1 LNAWSAFAS
10 GVATEDLEIEL
21 LLEALFQ
28 RFGIDFR
35 GYARPVLRRRVQDL
49 MQAQSLATISAL
61 QERVL
66 HQQGAVASLL
76 RALAVAPQG
85 LFADPERARQ
95 LRPVL
100 PAMLGSSPL
109 PRLWLA
115 ECAGIGEAWT
125 LAILLAE
132 AQLLSRAEI
141 FATLANEELLADV
154 REATLPAGQMPQ
166 FQQRYEQAGGTGKLT
181 DYFEVS
187 AGRAVLLPH
196 LKSRITWA
204 HYSLVTDASFNEFQ
218 AILCCHALPDFGPVL
233 RQRVLRLFH
242 DSLARF
248 GLLGLD
254 NELSPSDSISG
265 KYHQL
270 ASGQPWYKRVG

>member
-1 LNAWSAFAS
+1 LNAWSALAS
-10 GVATEDLEIEL
+10 GAATEDLEIEL

-35 GYARPVLRRRVQDL
+35 GYARPALRRRVQDL
-49 MQAQSLATISAL
+49 MQAQSLGTISAL
-61 QERVL
+61 QERVQ
-66 HQQGAVASLL
+66 HQQGAVSSLL
-76 RALAVAPQG
+76 RALAVAPAP
-85 LFADPERARQ
+85 LFGQPERARQ
-95 LRPVL
+95 LRGVL
-100 PAMLGSSPL
+100 PAMLGSTPL

-141 FATLANEELLADV
+141 FATLANEDLLAEV
-154 REATLPAGQMPQ
+154 REATLPAAAMPQ
-166 FQQRYEQAGGTGKLT
+166 FQKAYEQSGGTGQLT

-187 AGRAVLLPH
+187 GGRAVLLPH
-196 LKSRITWA
+196 VRGRINWA

-218 AILCCHALPDFGPVL
+218 AILCCHALPDFGPLL

-254 NELSPSDSISG
+254 GELAPSDSIAG

-270 ASGQPWYKRVG
+270 AAGQPWYKRIS

>member
-1 LNAWSAFAS
+1 MNAWSAFAS

-28 RFGIDFR
+28 RFGVDFR
-35 GYARPVLRRRVQDL
+35 GYARPPLRRRVQDL
-49 MQAQSLATISAL
+49 MQAQALPTISAL

-66 HQQGAVASLL
+66 HQSGAVSSLL
-76 RALAVAPQG
+76 RALAVAPEG
-85 LFADPERARQ
+85 LFAQPERARQ
-95 LRPVL
+95 LRAVL

-115 ECAGIGEAWT
+115 ECAGVGEAWT

-132 AQLLSRAEI
+132 AQLLSRAEL
-141 FATLANEELLADV
+141 FATLANEELLAEV
-154 REATLPAGQMPQ
+154 REASLPAAHMPQ
-166 FQQRYEQAGGTGKLT
+166 LQQLYEQGGGAGKLT
-181 DYFEVS
+181 DYFEVG
-187 AGRAVLLPH
+187 AGRAVLLPQ
-196 LKSRITWA
+196 LKGRITWA

-218 AILCCHALPDFGPVL
+218 AILCCRALPDFGPVL

-254 NELSPSDSISG
+254 RELAASDSISG
-265 KYHQL
+265 SYQQL
-270 ASGQPWYKRVG
+270 VPGAAWYKRIA